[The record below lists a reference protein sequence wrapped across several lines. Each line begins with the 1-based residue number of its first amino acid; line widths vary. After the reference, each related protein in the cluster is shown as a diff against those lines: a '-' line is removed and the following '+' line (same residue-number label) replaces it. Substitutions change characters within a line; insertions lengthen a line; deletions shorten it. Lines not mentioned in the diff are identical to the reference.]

1 MKKTNNREELFCRLY
16 VSLGN
21 PTEAAVKAG
30 YGLCSE
36 IQARKLL
43 AKQHIRETVER
54 MRKEEKI
61 SASEVQAGLRR
72 IAFAS
77 SSDAVKLLLA
87 DDVQNVDIDALDL
100 FNVSEIKKQKG
111 GGIEIKFFD
120 RIKAL
125 EKLGDISVT
134 GEQESGQSFY
144 EALEKSASSLSGCR
158 K

>member
-87 DDVQNVDIDALDL
+87 DDVQNIDIDSLDL

-144 EALEKSASSLSGCR
+144 EALEKSASSLSGGR
-158 K
+158 N